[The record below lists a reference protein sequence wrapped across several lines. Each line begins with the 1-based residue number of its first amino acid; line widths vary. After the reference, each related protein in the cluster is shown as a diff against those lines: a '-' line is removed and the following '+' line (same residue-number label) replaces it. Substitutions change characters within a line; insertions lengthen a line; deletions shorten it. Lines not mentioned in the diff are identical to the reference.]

1 MKPDHSINMDRGTL
15 SGLLNYSAMNRDA
28 IYRRSAAF
36 AQRRADRAVN
46 ADDRE
51 EWRRI
56 AQGWLALLRKR
67 PMTPNERFETVA
79 NRLGTGQKESQ

>member
-1 MKPDHSINMDRGTL
+1 
-15 SGLLNYSAMNRDA
+15 MNRDA

-36 AQRRADRAVN
+36 AQRRAERVVN

-79 NRLGTGQKESQ
+79 NRLGTGQKESGELH